1 MIRAARRAPI
11 VSCLFSS
18 ALAFAALLAA
28 SPLRAGPAA
37 TPIDPS
43 RTSIQFIVDGIGW
56 PRTKGSFGSFS
67 GRIAVDLRKPETS
80 SVVFRVAAKSIQ
92 VGSPSFADYLRGD
105 AFFDVARYPEITF
118 VSTHVE
124 RLDDHHARVVGDL
137 TLRGVTRPLTVDV
150 AVEGAAAGEKNRL
163 RFRATGIVH
172 RLEFGMDAGFPAI
185 GNDVDLIIATEA
197 EAGAT

>member
-1 MIRAARRAPI
+1 MTLAARRAPI
-11 VSCLFSS
+11 ASRLSS
-18 ALAFAALLAA
+18 AALALAALLAA
-28 SPLRAGPAA
+28 SPLTAGPAA

-43 RTSIQFIVDGIGW
+43 RTSIQFIVDGVGW
-56 PRTKGSFGSFS
+56 PRTQGSFSSFS
-67 GRIAVDLRKPETS
+67 GRIAVDLKRPEMS

-124 RLDDHHARVVGDL
+124 KLDDHHARVVGAL
-137 TLRGVTRPLTVDV
+137 TLRGVTRPFTVEV
-150 AVEGAAAGEKNRL
+150 AVAGAEKSRL

-172 RLEFGMDAGFPAI
+172 RLEFGMNAGFPAI
-185 GNDVDLIIATEA
+185 GNDVDLVIATEA